1 MNAHRATSI
10 AARSS
15 VKPRGKHKVQEST
28 QAISN
33 DRIALFLTV
42 GYQVTRD
49 ELWERTYR
57 AILDESTWNNITKGD
72 MSTEESAH
80 VTTKPKTSSWLR

>member
-10 AARSS
+10 TARSS
-15 VKPRGKHKVQEST
+15 VKPRGKHKAQESI
-28 QAISN
+28 QVVPN

-49 ELWERTYR
+49 ELWERTYQ
-57 AILDESTWNNITKGD
+57 AVLDDSTWNNITKDD
-72 MSTEESAH
+72 MSIEDSAH
-80 VTTKPKTSSWLR
+80 V